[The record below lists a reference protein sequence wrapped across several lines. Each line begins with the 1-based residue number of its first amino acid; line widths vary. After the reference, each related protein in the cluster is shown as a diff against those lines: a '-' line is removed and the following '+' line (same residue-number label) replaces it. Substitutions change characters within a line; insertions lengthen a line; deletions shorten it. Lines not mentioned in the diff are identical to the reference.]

1 MAAVQIPWGYDT
13 SRIYGKGMIF
23 SKTSLANE
31 CHYQKNFNMG
41 VKSQSRNER
50 RKRGTSRGNMAILIA
65 VAAAYGKTGK

>member
-13 SRIYGKGMIF
+13 SRIYVKGMIF

-41 VKSQSRNER
+41 VKSQSRNEHQEEIWQ
-50 RKRGTSRGNMAILIA
+50 SSSLSPLLM
-65 VAAAYGKTGK
+65 VKTGK